1 MRPAPSR
8 APTLTDGA
16 GLAETRVRFLTAEPV
31 APGQVRETI
40 LASWLRSQR
49 SNVAADRIEMPY
61 VRDPNLDTPLTRSA
75 EPVLRRLH
83 EQLAGQPISIVL
95 TDHAGLVLSRLTGD
109 ADLARHLDT
118 VQLAPGFSYAEQFVG
133 TNGIGTALEGGQP
146 MHVFGHEHYA
156 ENLEDL
162 ACAGVPI
169 QHPISGKTVGAVDL
183 TCWRNDAGPLLMT
196 LAQTTAVQ
204 IRQAL
209 LTDAATQEI
218 ELLQEYLRVCRRTP
232 GIVFAINNDV
242 VMMNDYA
249 RTVLAPADQDVL
261 LRLAAEALTARR
273 ESVLVELPTGVKVK
287 MYLRALGPR
296 QLGGGVVHAKLAE
309 VTTAR
314 SLDSGTAARM
324 ILPGIVG
331 SGALW
336 RRACDEVE
344 DVYQSTE
351 WLALAGESGVG
362 KLAILRAVHQRRN
375 PSGRFHVLDATD
387 ATDQG
392 WLEGARVSLLGDGGD
407 NAGTVVIR
415 HVDRLDGVH
424 LRSLTAALQET
435 ANAEKKQAANGDKQP
450 ANDKRQAVW
459 VAVTFGPG
467 VASKELVR
475 LLRLFPS
482 TVEVPPLRHHVED
495 IQALVPFFVARL
507 GYGGQLAC
515 SPEVVQMLMRS
526 NWPGNV
532 EQVFQTMRRIVQH
545 RRTGT
550 ITPRDLPP
558 EIRSVSRRLL
568 SPLESLER
576 DAIARSLMD
585 ARGNK
590 AKAAKS
596 LGMSRA
602 TIYRKIHEFGIV
614 TPAQ

>member
-1 MRPAPSR
+1 MRSTPAG

-31 APGQVRETI
+31 EPGQVRETI

-75 EPVLRRLH
+75 DPVLQRLH

-95 TDHAGLVLSRLTGD
+95 TDQAGLVLSRLTGD
-109 ADLARHLDT
+109 ADLARHLDS
-118 VQLAPGFSYAEQFVG
+118 VLLVPGFSYAEEFVG

-196 LAQTTAVQ
+196 LAKTTAVQ

-232 GIVFAINNDV
+232 GIVFAVNNDV

-249 RTVLAPADQDVL
+249 RTVLAPADQAVL
-261 LRLAAEALTARR
+261 LRLAAEALAARR
-273 ESVLVELPTGVKVK
+273 DSALVELPTGVKVK
-287 MYLRALGPR
+287 MYLRPIGPR
-296 QLGGGVVHAKLAE
+296 PLGGGVVHAKVAE
-309 VTTAR
+309 ATAER
-314 SLDSGTAARM
+314 SKDSGTASRM
-324 ILPGIVG
+324 LLPGIVG

-344 DVYQSTE
+344 DVYQSGE
-351 WLALAGESGVG
+351 WLALAGEAGVG

-375 PSGRFHVLDATD
+375 PSGRFTVLDAAHVTEP
-387 ATDQG
+387 G
-392 WLEGARVSLLGDGGD
+392 WLAEARAAFLDDDGGD
-407 NAGTVVIR
+407 NAGSVVIR

-424 LRSLTAALQET
+424 LRSLTAALQEA
-435 ANAEKKQAANGDKQP
+435 ANAEKQQAA
-450 ANDKRQAVW
+450 W

-467 VASKELVR
+467 SASKELAR

-495 IQALVPFFVARL
+495 IQQLVPFFVARL
-507 GYGGQLAC
+507 GHGGQLAC
-515 SPEVVQMLMRS
+515 SPEVLQMLMRS

-532 EQVFQTMRRIVQH
+532 EQVFQTMRSIVQH
-545 RRTGT
+545 RRTGS
-550 ITPRDLPP
+550 IQPRDLPP

-576 DAIARSLMD
+576 DAIARSLTD

-614 TPAQ
+614 APS

>member
-1 MRPAPSR
+1 MRTAPAG

-31 APGQVRETI
+31 EPGKVRETI

-49 SNVAADRIEMPY
+49 SNVAPDRIEMPY
-61 VRDPNLDTPLTRSA
+61 MRDPNLDTPLTRSA
-75 EPVLRRLH
+75 DPVLRRLH

-109 ADLARHLDT
+109 ADLARHLDS
-118 VQLAPGFSYAEQFVG
+118 VLLVPGFSYAEEFVG

-183 TCWRNDAGPLLMT
+183 TCWRTDAGPLLMT
-196 LAQTTAVQ
+196 LAKTTAVQ

-232 GIVFAINNDV
+232 GIVFAVNNEV

-249 RTVLAPADQDVL
+249 RTVLAPADQAVL
-261 LRLAAEALTARR
+261 LRLAAEALSARR
-273 ESVLVELPTGVKVK
+273 DTALVELPTGVKVK
-287 MYLRALGPR
+287 RYLRPRGPGA
-296 QLGGGVVHAKLAE
+296 LGGGVVHAKVAE
-309 VTTAR
+309 ATAVR
-314 SLDSGTAARM
+314 SNDNGTASRM
-324 ILPGIVG
+324 LLPGIVG

-344 DVYQSTE
+344 DVYQSGE
-351 WLALAGESGVG
+351 WLALAGEPGVG

-375 PSGRFHVLDATD
+375 PSSRFTVLDATD
-387 ATDQG
+387 ATAPG
-392 WLEGARVSLLGDGGD
+392 WLAVARASFLDDDGGD
-407 NAGTVVIR
+407 NLGAVVIR
-415 HVDRLDGVH
+415 HIDRLDGVH
-424 LRSLTAALQET
+424 LRSLTAALQEA
-435 ANAEKKQAANGDKQP
+435 ANAEKKQSA
-450 ANDKRQAVW
+450 W

-467 VASKELVR
+467 PASKELAR

-482 TVEVPPLRHHVED
+482 TVEVPPLRHHAED
-495 IQALVPFFVARL
+495 IQQLVPFFVARL
-507 GYGGQLAC
+507 GHGGQLAC
-515 SPEVVQMLMRS
+515 SPEALQMLMRS

-532 EQVFQTMRRIVQH
+532 EQVLQTMRSIVQH
-545 RRTGT
+545 RRTGA
-550 ITPRDLPP
+550 IQPRDLPP

-576 DAIARSLMD
+576 DAIARSLID
-585 ARGNK
+585 AQGNK

-614 TPAQ
+614 APS

>member
-1 MRPAPSR
+1 MRSSQAG
-8 APTLTDGA
+8 APTLTDGI

-31 APGQVRETI
+31 EPGQVRETI

-49 SNVAADRIEMPY
+49 SHVAADRIEMPY
-61 VRDPNLDTPLTRSA
+61 VRDPDMDTPLTRSA
-75 EPVLRRLH
+75 DPVLQRLH

-109 ADLARHLDT
+109 ADLARHLDS
-118 VQLAPGFSYAEQFVG
+118 VLLVPGFSYAEEFVG

-169 QHPISGKTVGAVDL
+169 QHPITGKTVGAVDL

-196 LAQTTAVQ
+196 LAKTTAVQ

-218 ELLQEYLRVCRRTP
+218 DLLQEYLRVCRRTP
-232 GIVFAINNDV
+232 GIVFAVNNDV
-242 VMMNDYA
+242 VMMNDFA
-249 RTVLAPADQDVL
+249 RTVLAPADQAVL
-261 LRLAAEALTARR
+261 LRLASEALAARR
-273 ESVLVELPTGVKVK
+273 DAALVELPTGVKVK
-287 MYLRALGPR
+287 MYLRPMGPR
-296 QLGGGVVHAKLAE
+296 QLGGGVVHAKVAE
-309 VTTAR
+309 ASPVR
-314 SLDSGTAARM
+314 SKDSGTASRM
-324 ILPGIVG
+324 LLPGIVG

-344 DVYQSTE
+344 DVYQSGE
-351 WLALAGESGVG
+351 WLALAGEAGVG

-375 PSGRFHVLDATD
+375 PSGRFTVLDGSD
-387 ATDQG
+387 ATEPG
-392 WLEGARVSLLGDGGD
+392 WLAVARAAFLDDDGGD
-407 NAGTVVIR
+407 NLGSVVIR

-424 LRSLTAALQET
+424 LRSVTAGLQEA
-435 ANAEKKQAANGDKQP
+435 ANAEKPHAA
-450 ANDKRQAVW
+450 W
-459 VAVTFGPG
+459 IAVTFGPG
-467 VASKELVR
+467 SASKELAR

-495 IQALVPFFVARL
+495 IQQLVPFFVARL
-507 GYGGQLAC
+507 GHGGQLAC
-515 SPEVVQMLMRS
+515 SPEVLQMLMRS

-532 EQVFQTMRRIVQH
+532 EQVLQTMRSIVQH
-545 RRTGT
+545 RRTGA
-550 ITPRDLPP
+550 IQPRDLPP
-558 EIRSVSRRLL
+558 EISSVSRRLL

-576 DAIARSLMD
+576 DAIARSLAD

-614 TPAQ
+614 TPS

>member
-1 MRPAPSR
+1 MRPAASG

-31 APGQVRETI
+31 APGQVRDPI

-49 SNVAADRIEMPY
+49 SNVAADRIAMPY

-118 VQLAPGFSYAEQFVG
+118 VQLAPGFSYAEEFVG

-169 QHPISGKTVGAVDL
+169 QHPVSGKTVGAVDL
-183 TCWRNDAGPLLMT
+183 TCWRTDAGPLLMT

-232 GIVFAINNDV
+232 GIVFALNNDV

-261 LRLAAEALTARR
+261 LRLAAEALAARR
-273 ESVLVELPTGVKVK
+273 DSVLVELPTGVKVK
-287 MYLRALGPR
+287 MYLRSLGPR

-309 VTTAR
+309 IAAAR
-314 SLDSGTAARM
+314 SQDTGTATRM

-344 DVYQSTE
+344 DVYQSGE

-375 PSGRFHVLDATD
+375 PSGGFHVLDATE
-387 ATDQG
+387 AAEQG
-392 WLEGARVSLLGDGGD
+392 WLAGARASLLGDGGD

-415 HVDRLDGVH
+415 HIDRLDGVH
-424 LRSLTAALQET
+424 LRSLTAVLQET
-435 ANAEKKQAANGDKQP
+435 SNGARQQAANADEQQLAPGQR
-450 ANDKRQAVW
+450 ASW

-467 VASKELVR
+467 VVSKELIR

-482 TVEVPPLRHHVED
+482 TVEVPPLRHHIED
-495 IQALVPFFVARL
+495 IQQLVPFFVARL
-507 GYGGQLAC
+507 GYGGQLVC
-515 SPEVVQMLMRS
+515 SPEVLQMLMRS

-545 RRTGT
+545 RRTGA
-550 ITPRDLPP
+550 IQPRDLPP

-576 DAIARSLMD
+576 DAIARSLLD
-585 ARGNK
+585 AKGNK

-614 TPAQ
+614 TPA

>member
-1 MRPAPSR
+1 MQPAASGP
-8 APTLTDGA
+8 PILTDGD

-31 APGQVRETI
+31 SPGKVRETI
-40 LASWLRSQR
+40 LASWLRSKR

-75 EPVLRRLH
+75 DPVLRRLH

-109 ADLARHLDT
+109 ADLARHLDA
-118 VQLAPGFSYAEQFVG
+118 VQLAPGFSYAEEFVG

-146 MHVFGHEHYA
+146 MNVFGHEHYA

-169 QHPISGKTVGAVDL
+169 QHPVSGKTVGAVDL
-183 TCWRNDAGPLLMT
+183 TCWRTDAGPLLMT
-196 LAQTTAVQ
+196 LAKTTAVQ

-232 GIVFAINNDV
+232 GIVFALNKDV

-249 RTVLAPADQDVL
+249 RTVLAPTDQDSL
-261 LRLAAEALTARR
+261 LRQAAEALAGRR
-273 ESVLVELPTGVKVK
+273 ASVLVELPTGVRVK
-287 MYLRALGPR
+287 MYTRPVGPS
-296 QLGGGVVHAKLAE
+296 QLGGGVMHAKLTDAA
-309 VTTAR
+309 VAR
-314 SLDSGTAARM
+314 IPDSGSAGRM
-324 ILPGIVG
+324 ILPGLVG

-344 DVYQSTE
+344 DVYQSGE
-351 WLALAGESGVG
+351 WLALTGESGVG
-362 KLAILRAVHQRRN
+362 KHAILRAVHRRRN
-375 PSGRFHVLDATD
+375 ASGRFTVLDAAD
-387 ATDQG
+387 AGEPG
-392 WLEGARVSLLGDGGD
+392 WLAGARAALLADGIGDS
-407 NAGTVVIR
+407 AGSVVIQ
-415 HVDRLDGVH
+415 HIDRLDAVH
-424 LRSLTAALQET
+424 LRSLIAALQET
-435 ANAEKKQAANGDKQP
+435 STVQRQRIADGDKQ
-450 ANDKRQAVW
+450 QGTW

-467 VASKELVR
+467 VASKELIR
-475 LLRLFPS
+475 LLHLFPS

-495 IQALVPFFVARL
+495 IQQLAPFFVARL
-507 GYGGQLAC
+507 GYGGQLTC
-515 SPEVVQMLMRS
+515 SQEVLQMLMRS

-532 EQVFQTMRRIVQH
+532 EQVFQTMRSVVQH
-545 RRTGT
+545 RRTGS
-550 ITPRDLPP
+550 ISPRDLPA

-568 SPLESLER
+568 SPLESIER
-576 DAIARSLMD
+576 DAIAQSLLN
-585 ARGNK
+585 AQGNK

-614 TPAQ
+614 TPTR